1 MRGDDG
7 KRKRPRLEKK
17 GASRRKSRVTIVPRA
32 ARSLPARPRV
42 WDPRRASSALAFAR
56 IPRAVW
62 RSLTLV
68 MSRVSRA
75 RRARAAF
82 NTREIAPGR
91 GPPVGRASR
100 DGARS
105 HARAGSGVRRRARA
119 RARARVCDARE
130 STHLGTQVARFGEPR
145 LFQAVAAV
153 RGVESGPACAAQL
166 RELGVAPM
174 QTSTALVAR
183 PLRGLLPHDVRRG
196 HGVVLAHRDRSRRR
210 HAARIRDPH
219 GTARRETA
227 RDDRGFSLFSERSVG
242 QMSSTCVS
250 DMIIHV
256 V

>member
-17 GASRRKSRVTIVPRA
+17 GASRRKSRVTVVPRA

-119 RARARVCDARE
+119 RTRARVCDARE
-130 STHLGTQVARFGEPR
+130 NTHLGTQVARFGEPR
-145 LFQAVAAV
+145 LLQAVAAV

-196 HGVVLAHRDRSRRR
+196 HDVVLAHRDRSRRR

-219 GTARRETA
+219 GTRDARLRATIA
-227 RDDRGFSLFSERSVG
+227 GFPFSRNALSVKCR
-242 QMSSTCVS
+242 QRAYL
-250 DMIIHV
+250 I
-256 V
+256 

>member
-17 GASRRKSRVTIVPRA
+17 GASRRKSRVTVVPRA

-82 NTREIAPGR
+82 NTREVASGR

-119 RARARVCDARE
+119 RARVCDARE
-130 STHLGTQVARFGEPR
+130 NTHLGTQVARFGEPR
-145 LFQAVAAV
+145 LLQAVAAV

-166 RELGVAPM
+166 RELGVAPR

-196 HGVVLAHRDRSRRR
+196 HDVVLAHRDRSRRR